1 MKKGVA
7 STSANQG
14 SSRPSIGPYGVLT
27 ALLILFCLLVASR
40 GLAESYSYWSDE
52 IWSVAASRASWG
64 SLFRDWL
71 LPDTHP
77 PLYQVLLK
85 IWMGL
90 TGSGE
95 AATRSLSFLM
105 AAFSLVAAALCC
117 SPMGAG
123 RRLVTVAFL
132 GTSPAFLFY
141 AQETRSYATSAA
153 FSTLM
158 LGSALLL
165 RRRSYGSAGHS
176 HTWILRL
183 VFATSALLLSL
194 THYFSLLF
202 VLVVLAVATA
212 DGAIFRSKKEA
223 ILLLALIMVC
233 PLAHALL
240 SNPSDKLARIDWIQV
255 APVTGTLTQYI
266 AGILP
271 LVDPR
276 EGPRVLKIALV
287 LAGGIAFAMGPLLRP
302 RSSLRATPAAG
313 DARFLTLI
321 MLGFL
326 VLMLLLDPIKPMSF
340 DKYYIVVLPALA
352 YLLGAAWEITVPL
365 PWFRK
370 AVLAALLVFV
380 MVQQLAIGRYDLAQ
394 KRLPRE
400 NYKAMASFVAASG
413 ICKDACWSTGWLLEA
428 VTGSYFKPGQLLE
441 YKPTATQKALPLD
454 RPLLAFKKSSRNL
467 EDVFAANPDMVCWEA
482 PSATPRGTIVLLPRT
497 TSARP
502 EQHGLRPCAP

>member
-1 MKKGVA
+1 MTKVTA
-7 STSANQG
+7 SITPIRG
-14 SSRPSIGPYGVLT
+14 PSRFRVGLN
-27 ALLILFCLLVASR
+27 ALLTGLLIFFCLFIASR

-52 IWSVAASRASWG
+52 IWSVAASRATWG

-85 IWMGL
+85 IWIDL

-95 AATRSLSFLM
+95 AATRSLSFMM
-105 AAFSLVAAALCC
+105 AALTLVAAALCC
-117 SPMGAG
+117 APMGAG
-123 RRLVTVAFL
+123 RRLVTVGFL

-153 FSTLM
+153 FSTVM
-158 LGSALLL
+158 LGIALLL
-165 RRRSYGSAGHS
+165 RRRVEGSASG
-176 HTWILRL
+176 LRTRVWQL
-183 VFATSALLLSL
+183 LFATSALLLSL

-202 VLVVLAVATA
+202 VLVVLGVAAA
-212 DGAIFRSKKEA
+212 DGAIFRSRKEV
-223 ILLLALIMVC
+223 ILLLALIMVG

-255 APVTGTLTQYI
+255 SPVTGTLTQYI

-276 EGPRVLKIALV
+276 EGPRSLKIAVV

-302 RSSLRATPAAG
+302 GSSLRSKQAAG
-313 DARFLTLI
+313 DARFLILI
-321 MLGFL
+321 MVGFL
-326 VLMLLLDPIKPMSF
+326 VVMLLLDPLKPISY

-370 AVLAALLVFV
+370 AVLATLLATV
-380 MVQQLAIGRYDLAQ
+380 MIQQLAIGRQDLGQ

-400 NYKAMASFVAASG
+400 NYQAMARFVSASG
-413 ICKDACWSTGWLLEA
+413 ICTRTCWSTGWPLEA
-428 VTGSYFKPGQLLE
+428 LTGTYFKPGQLLA
-441 YKPTATQKALPLD
+441 YDPSTSQKGEPLD
-454 RPLLAFKKSSRNL
+454 RPLLAFKGSIRHL
-467 EDVFAANPDMVCWEA
+467 DGLIAANPEMVCWEA
-482 PSATPRGTIVLLPRT
+482 PSAKPRGTVVLLSPS
-497 TSARP
+497 SAFGP
-502 EQHGLRPCAP
+502 EKHGLRRCAP